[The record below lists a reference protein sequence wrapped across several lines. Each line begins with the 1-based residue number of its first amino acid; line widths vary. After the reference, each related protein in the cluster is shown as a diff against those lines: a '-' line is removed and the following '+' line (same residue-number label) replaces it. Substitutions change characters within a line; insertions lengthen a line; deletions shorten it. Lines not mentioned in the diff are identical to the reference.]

1 MRKDL
6 VACFGEPLIGF
17 YESKDK
23 KMEKYKTFYLTV
35 GGDTSNVALQLSKFE
50 IPVKFITRLG
60 NDIFGNII
68 LKTWDEW
75 DIDISDVIIDYS
87 HQTGIYFAIFEDPL
101 KHKFVYKRKNS
112 ASYNYSIKDAEK
124 VDLSNLKIFHLS
136 GISQAISRE
145 ALESSFILMERCK
158 SNGIKISYDANYR
171 KPLWSENYY
180 RATALYTIRN
190 FADILSINV
199 DEASILFTKR
209 LQPEEIVKELLNL
222 GPEIV
227 ALKLGEKG
235 GVIGSKDRILYGKS
249 YPVEV
254 ADTVGAGD
262 SFTASVLYGVLN
274 EWDVPKII
282 DFANYCASFVCKH
295 VGSTVGQP
303 TLKEVKEFLRKSSK

>member
-171 KPLWSENYY
+171 KPLWS
-180 RATALYTIRN
+180 
-190 FADILSINV
+190 
-199 DEASILFTKR
+199 
-209 LQPEEIVKELLNL
+209 VKELLNL